1 MVLKRA
7 WYFLYVNWSTS
18 GCKYKA
24 VLKGKAIFPPPNCHK
39 SNKKSGTIFKNELS
53 DYKMHNAD
61 RKMCLVVSNNGNM
74 TQSLLIKVARKK
86 EKINPD
92 TKHDM

>member
-1 MVLKRA
+1 
-7 WYFLYVNWSTS
+7 
-18 GCKYKA
+18 
-24 VLKGKAIFPPPNCHK
+24 
-39 SNKKSGTIFKNELS
+39 
-53 DYKMHNAD
+53 MHNAD